1 MNIIEPSNSEQASEF
16 TLVGK
21 QERKDMFCVDYR
33 IVNEITIQDS
43 FHIPNIE
50 EKQNKLNVCN
60 E

>member
-21 QERKDMFCVDYR
+21 QERKDRFCVDYR